1 MENSQSIL
9 LVDDDPDIR
18 HILTLLLEH
27 GGFTVMQATDGVDAL
42 AQAKELRPDGVI
54 SDVQMPNMDGL
65 ELAFELR
72 ALSGG
77 ADIPIVLFTGQ
88 PPHPEKHRVLDLE
101 HLHYMSKG
109 DPREV
114 IKALHTLRDR
124 NPTASSPA

>member
-1 MENSQSIL
+1 MENSHSIL

-27 GGFTVMQATDGVDAL
+27 GGFTVMQAADGVDAL
-42 AQAKELRPDGVI
+42 AQAKELPPDGVI

-65 ELAFELR
+65 ELAHELR
-72 ALSGG
+72 ALPRG

-88 PPHPEKHRVLDLE
+88 PPHPELQRVLDLE

-109 DPREV
+109 DPRE
-114 IKALHTLRDR
+114 IIDALHTLLDR
-124 NPTASSPA
+124 NPTGASPA